1 VEFDREGLCS
11 EFHSLF
17 PSWSQQA
24 FTVETHFDKL
34 EPKNDILD
42 VSWII
47 RALSLTN
54 TGARRGDQ

>member
-1 VEFDREGLCS
+1 MGLCS

-17 PSWSQQA
+17 ALMVAASLRLKHID
-24 FTVETHFDKL
+24 TL